1 MVAQGGIALY
11 VSLVNFINK
20 SEQLP
25 NKSDRRAARE
35 AKAACLNT
43 PLVAFVSTAIS
54 FESGKG
60 INPVLNANTCF
71 NATVPQQ

>member
-20 SEQLP
+20 SKLLP
-25 NKSDRRAARE
+25 NKSDRWAGRE

-43 PLVAFVSTAIS
+43 PLVAFVSTAI
-54 FESGKG
+54 
-60 INPVLNANTCF
+60 
-71 NATVPQQ
+71 